1 MGSWKKKQLWIACG
15 SQIGSTWP
23 SPSDIRTS
31 AWNTEQM
38 SLGTEVSLASCSF
51 TVASACPNPP
61 TTTLHPPAPLHFQPS
76 SPRAQSLQPPS
87 ICCNTGNRQTEQ
99 GRETDRDP
107 FTANAHFSPSSHPS
121 ISLMRSAL
129 PSPIHCILFPS
140 TCLNKLKALHNQS
153 SQSLP

>member
-1 MGSWKKKQLWIACG
+1 MDSWKKKQLWIASG

-31 AWNTEQM
+31 AWNTEQI

-61 TTTLHPPAPLHFQPS
+61 STPQHHFIFSPVHPEHNHF
-76 SPRAQSLQPPS
+76 SPHQSAVIQA
-87 ICCNTGNRQTEQ
+87 
-99 GRETDRDP
+99 TDRQSKGERQIEIHSQP
-107 FTANAHFSPSSHPS
+107 MFFPAHFSPSSHPS